1 MMSCAPAH
9 STIRLN
15 VEASIAAR
23 RRRTMAG
30 NGALDGAIIDE
41 ATEAARAMLDFV
53 DLTVLWT

>member
-1 MMSCAPAH
+1 
-9 STIRLN
+9 
-15 VEASIAAR
+15 
-23 RRRTMAG
+23 MAG